1 MPVKLRRL
9 KEVPMEKN
17 GTHKAMSTWIQSFL
31 KLNIFCPES
40 GEQFQ
45 SKAVSVTWFTGFVW
59 TEGWFELKKIKI
71 RFPEKYSDLRGASL
85 KILSIKHTFLEIT
98 KVSLF
103 LKYNVI
109 YSTFTKDYF
118 FSLFY
123 SLIFSAVDPMFTTN
137 CSQKYCP

>member
-1 MPVKLRRL
+1 
-9 KEVPMEKN
+9 
-17 GTHKAMSTWIQSFL
+17 MSTWIQSFL

-71 RFPEKYSDLRGASL
+71 RFPEKYSNLRGASL
-85 KILSIKHTFLEIT
+85 KILSIKA
-98 KVSLF
+98 SLKIF
-103 LKYNVI
+103 KKYNVI
-109 YSTFTKDYF
+109 YSTFTEDYF

-123 SLIFSAVDPMFTTN
+123 SLIFLLWISITKCSPQIAVRSTVLSRNQSINTFDLFAF
-137 CSQKYCP
+137 SELSFSLYF

>member
-1 MPVKLRRL
+1 MNSVIFKT
-9 KEVPMEKN
+9 KY
-17 GTHKAMSTWIQSFL
+17 FL
-31 KLNIFCPES
+31 SRIWR
-40 GEQFQ
+40 
-45 SKAVSVTWFTGFVW
+45 AVSKQGSFGDLIHSVCVDRGLIRV
-59 TEGWFELKKIKI
+59 KKIKI

-98 KVSLF
+98 KASLF

>member
-1 MPVKLRRL
+1 MPVKFRHL

-17 GTHKAMSTWIQSFL
+17 GTHKARSTQIQFIFKTEYFL
-31 KLNIFCPES
+31 S
-40 GEQFQ
+40 GIWR
-45 SKAVSVTWFTGFVW
+45 AVSKQGSFGDLIHWFRVDRGLIRV
-59 TEGWFELKKIKI
+59 KKIKI
-71 RFPEKYSDLRGASL
+71 RFPEKYSDLCGASL

-98 KVSLF
+98 KASLF

-123 SLIFSAVDPMFTTN
+123 SLIFSAVDPVFTTN

>member
-17 GTHKAMSTWIQSFL
+17 GTHKARSTRIQSFL
-31 KLNIFCPES
+31 KLNIFYPES

-45 SKAVSVTWFTGFVW
+45 NKAVSVTWFTGFVW

-98 KVSLF
+98 KASLF

-123 SLIFSAVDPMFTTN
+123 SLSFSAVD
-137 CSQKYCP
+137 